1 MLPVE
6 RSRAI
11 RLPEVCHLLGI
22 SRATVWRK
30 AKTDPGFPKPFHLS
44 PAIAVW
50 DEGQVLTWLDS
61 KKAARVSVAA

>member
-1 MLPVE
+1 MSSVVH
-6 RSRAI
+6 SRAI

-30 AKTDPGFPKPFHLS
+30 AKTDPSFPKPFHLT

-50 DEGQVLTWLDS
+50 DESQVLNWLEA
-61 KKAARVSVAA
+61 KKAAHACVAA